1 MVDYTS
7 AMNSTGVL
15 VALSKHKTAQVQ
27 RKKNDNRIGIC
38 RRGSPHS
45 EWGFSFGHRSTISTK
60 EDVEKDERLT

>member
-15 VALSKHKTAQVQ
+15 AVLSKHKTAQVQ

-45 EWGFSFGHRSTISTK
+45 EWDFSFWTSQYNQYKKKKGGTK
-60 EDVEKDERLT
+60 KGS